1 MTDFRQSGQPVP
13 IERVDQLVEQ
23 LHRAGRPRERWKI
36 GTEYEKVVVD
46 RATGAA
52 APFSGR
58 RGIEAVLRGLAERYG
73 WQPNEE
79 DGRTVALA
87 RGGATVTLEPGGQL
101 ELSGEQCPTL
111 HCTDEELRTHV
122 REVVT
127 VCGELGLACLGLG
140 IQPISRLEEIEWVP
154 KQRYRIMGPY
164 MTRVG
169 TMGQRMMKQT
179 ATVQANIDYS
189 DERDAMRK
197 LAVGM
202 GIAPLVNAM
211 FANSSISEGD
221 LNGYMSF
228 RGHIW
233 TDTDNARCGL
243 LPFAFRE
250 DASFADYVEWALDVP
265 LYFILRDGHYRTD
278 VTGVPFR
285 RFLAEGA
292 GGERATLDDWN
303 LHLTTLFPEVRL
315 KGYIELRS
323 ADSQPP
329 ERMLALPALVKG
341 VFYTDDCLQGAWDLV
356 KRWSFEERVTLYRD
370 VHREALQARSRGIK
384 VLELARELFGIAEEG
399 LRRQRALDAAGQDER
414 RYLAHMGEQL
424 ASGRAPA
431 RVIAEKW
438 TGEWDRRIER
448 LIAYAEYRGTP

>member
-1 MTDFRQSGQPVP
+1 MTDFHESGHAPP
-13 IERVDQLVEQ
+13 IASVDQLVEQ
-23 LHRAGRPRERWKI
+23 LHAAGRPRDRWMI

-46 RATGAA
+46 RKTGRA
-52 APFSGR
+52 APFSGK
-58 RGIEAVLRGLAERYG
+58 RGIETLLRALAERYG
-73 WQPNEE
+73 WEPREE

-87 RGGATVTLEPGGQL
+87 REGASITLEPGGQL
-101 ELSGEQCPTL
+101 ELSGVQCPNL
-111 HCTDEELRTHV
+111 HCTKEELGTHV

-127 VCGELGLACLGLG
+127 VSKEIGLACLGLG
-140 IQPISRLEEIEWVP
+140 MQPISRLDEIEWVP
-154 KQRYRIMGPY
+154 KRRYAIMGPY

-169 TMGQRMMKQT
+169 TLGQRMMKQT
-179 ATVQANIDYS
+179 ATVQANIDYV

-197 LAVGM
+197 LRVGM

-211 FANSSISEGD
+211 FANSSVSEGT

-243 LPFAFRE
+243 LPFVFR
-250 DASFADYVEWALDVP
+250 DGASFADYVQWALDVP
-265 LYFILRDGHYRTD
+265 LYFILRGGRYVTE

-285 RFLAEGA
+285 RFLAEGY
-292 GGERATLDDWN
+292 GGKPATLDDWN

-329 ERMLALPALVKG
+329 ERLLALPALVKG
-341 VFYTDDCLQGAWDLV
+341 VFYTDDALDAAWDLV
-356 KRWSFEERVTLYRD
+356 KRWSFEERVALYRD
-370 VHREALQARSRGIK
+370 VHREALEVRFRGIK
-384 VLELARELFGIAEEG
+384 VLELARELFAIAEEG
-399 LRRQRALDAAGQDER
+399 LRRQRVLDGAGADER
-414 RYLAHMGEQL
+414 VYLQHLGEQL
-424 ASGRAPA
+424 ETGRSPA

-438 TGEWDRRIER
+438 VGAWDREAEH
-448 LIAYAEYRGTP
+448 LIAFAEYRA